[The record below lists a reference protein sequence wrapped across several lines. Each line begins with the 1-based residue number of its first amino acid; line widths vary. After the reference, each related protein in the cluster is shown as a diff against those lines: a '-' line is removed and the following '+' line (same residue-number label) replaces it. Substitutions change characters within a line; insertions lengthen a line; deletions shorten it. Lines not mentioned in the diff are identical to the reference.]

1 MAQLRRASHVLILA
15 GLILS
20 ASSAAPQSSATFT
33 YYVAPNGN
41 GAWTGKLPEPEADGS
56 DGPFATIQHARDTIR
71 AAPRTDQIT
80 VLIRGGNYY
89 VSEPIRF
96 VPEDSGAVQAPVVYA
111 PYRSEK
117 PVLHGGREITG
128 WMQEGNFWVADLPD
142 VREGRWDFGALWVN
156 GERRQPA
163 RTPNATH
170 VAGDFPTK
178 DDFFYMDGPV
188 QELDPATGKENPSAT
203 KFRYRAG
210 DVQNWPSLQD
220 AVFVIFHSW
229 ATSLHRVKAH
239 DAENRILEFTG
250 PARWHF
256 AYWRPDQWYFIEH
269 LFEAL
274 DQPGEWFLNRKEGK
288 LYYIPMPGEDMAT
301 ASVVA
306 PVAKQLII
314 LEGDPAAGRFVERIY
329 FRGLRLHYTDWPI
342 GPEGHSDG
350 QAESSVSGVVEATG
364 ARMCGFE
371 NCEIAHVGGYGVW
384 LRRGSQHCWM
394 RHCEAA
400 DLGAGG
406 VRIGECGDP
415 TTPAEAAGHITVDNC
430 FLHDGGRIYRSAV
443 GVWIGRSSYNEITH
457 NDIGDFRYSGV
468 SAGWSWGY
476 APSSAHHNIIAYN
489 RIHDVG
495 KGQLSDMGGIYTLG
509 DSPGTVLHDNYIHD
523 ILSNGDISGGWGLY
537 TDEGS
542 TGIVM
547 ENNIVFN
554 TRTGTFHQHY
564 GRENILRNNILAFSE
579 REQLIRSRQ
588 EDHISF
594 FFEGNIVYF
603 SNGRLLG
610 SNWSN
615 GNFHMNRNLYWDT
628 SGEEILFA
636 GKSFDEWKAAGFD
649 TDSQIADPLFVD
661 IVGRDFTLKPE
672 SPALAMG
679 FKPINMKKIGLYG
692 DPDWVNKPIAIA
704 REPFTPPAP
713 PPPASFADDFES
725 TDIGAL
731 ANAAATNGEEGEAQI
746 RVTDE
751 TAASGARSLK
761 FVDRPGLPQAFNPHL
776 VYQPNARAGV
786 AVAKCALRV
795 EPGAALYLE
804 WRDNH
809 DPYRV
814 GPSIWFDGAGNV
826 TVQGKPLT
834 TVPTGQWFKLET
846 TCPLGRQANGVW
858 DLKVTLPD
866 GSEQPLSGLPCGTPE
881 FKRVDWLGF
890 VANADAPGTFFL
902 DDISFEVR

>member
-1 MAQLRRASHVLILA
+1 MRSLRSLAFLLVLSSLLLATVNALAQ
-15 GLILS
+15 S
-20 ASSAAPQSSATFT
+20 ANAFT

-41 GAWTGKLPEPEADGS
+41 DVWSGRLPEPKADGS
-56 DGPFATIQHARDTIR
+56 DGPFATIQHARDAIR
-71 AAPRTDQIT
+71 SLPRKDQIN
-80 VLIRGGNYY
+80 VLMREGTYLIT
-89 VSEPIRF
+89 EPIRF
-96 VPEDSGAVQAPVVYA
+96 APEDSGAVQAPVVYA
-111 PYRSEK
+111 AYRNEK
-117 PVLHGGREITG
+117 PVIHGGRAITG
-128 WMQEGNFWVADLPD
+128 WSQEGNYWVADLPD

-170 VAGDFPTK
+170 VAGDYPSK
-178 DDFFYMDGPV
+178 EDFYYMDGPMM
-188 QELDPATGKENPSAT
+188 EPDPATGKESPSAI

-210 DVQNWPSLQD
+210 DVQNWASLQD
-220 AVFVIFHSW
+220 AVFVVFHSW

-306 PVAKQLII
+306 PVVKQFVCI
-314 LEGDPAAGRFVERIY
+314 EGDPAAGRSVDRLY
-329 FRGLRLHYTDWPI
+329 FRGLRFRYADWPI

-350 QAESSVSGVVEATG
+350 QAESSVSGVIEVTG
-364 ARMCGFE
+364 AQTCGFE

-384 LRRGSQHCWM
+384 FRRGTRDCWM
-394 RHCEAA
+394 RHCEIT

-415 TTPAEAAGHITVDNC
+415 ATPAEAVERNTVDNC

-443 GVWIGRSSYNEITH
+443 GVWIGRSSYNKITH
-457 NDIGDFRYSGV
+457 NDICDFRYSGV
-468 SAGWSWGY
+468 SVGWSWGY
-476 APSSAHHNIIAYN
+476 AESSAHHNIIAYN

-509 DSPGTVLHDNYIHD
+509 ISPGTVLHDNYIHD

-537 TDEGS
+537 TDEGT

-547 ENNIVFN
+547 ENNIVFH

-588 EDHISF
+588 EEHLSF

-615 GNFHMNRNLYWDT
+615 GNFRMGRNIYWDT
-628 SGEEILFA
+628 SGEEMLFA
-636 GKSFDEWKAAGFD
+636 GKAFDEWKAAGFD

-661 IVGRDFTLKPE
+661 IAGRDFRLKPE

-679 FKPINMKKIGLYG
+679 FKPINLADIGLYG
-692 DPDWVNKPIAIA
+692 EPAWVNKPGAIP

-713 PPPASFADDFES
+713 EPPAVFADDFES
-725 TDIGAL
+725 TEAGAL
-731 ANAAATNGEEGEAQI
+731 AGVAATNGEDGEALI

-751 TAASGARSLK
+751 TAASGTHSLK
-761 FVDRPGLPQAFNPHL
+761 FVDRPGLPHAYNPHL
-776 VYQPNARAGV
+776 VYQPDARSGV
-786 AVAKCALRV
+786 AVGKCALRV
-795 EPGAALYLE
+795 EPGTALYLE

-826 TVQGKPLT
+826 TVQGNPVT
-834 TVPTGQWFKLET
+834 AVPPGQWFKIEVS
-846 TCPLGRQANGVW
+846 CPLGQKAAGSW

-866 GSEQPLSGLPCGTPE
+866 GLEQTLSGLSCGNPA
-881 FKRVDWLGF
+881 FKRVDWIGF
-890 VANADAPGTFFL
+890 VCNADAPGTFYL
-902 DDISFEVR
+902 DDVSLEVR